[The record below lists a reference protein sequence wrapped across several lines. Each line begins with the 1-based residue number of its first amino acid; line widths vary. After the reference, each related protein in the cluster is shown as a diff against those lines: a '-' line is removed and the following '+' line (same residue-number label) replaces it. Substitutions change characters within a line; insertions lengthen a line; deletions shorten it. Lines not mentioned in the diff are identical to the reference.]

1 MAGLYWEEWEIDAEF
16 VSSGTDGD
24 RGGYSRVRGY
34 CRETTTRC
42 TSTRSIAR
50 KPVFG
55 SRIAHGPLVYAIAA
69 GLLFQLHLYDDTLI
83 AFLGFD
89 SLKFT
94 KPVKPGDTIHA
105 RIKVLE
111 KRETS
116 HPERGVMKRQLQVVN
131 QRGEVV
137 QEGIQTFLLKRKP
150 AEVLLD
156 RFRETGHL
164 RGIQVAPRE
173 LAEVFLFQISTQEAT
188 NRRDRLMTG
197 GNRLRRSAGNDCLC
211 AWR

>member
-1 MAGLYWEEWEIDAEF
+1 MRGLYWKEWEIGAEF
-16 VSSGTDGD
+16 ESPARTVTEADIVMYAGLSGDYNPLHINEEYAKQTQ
-24 RGGYSRVRGY
+24 
-34 CRETTTRC
+34 
-42 TSTRSIAR
+42 
-50 KPVFG
+50 FG
-55 SRIAHGPLVYAIAA
+55 TRIAHGPLVYGIAA

-116 HPERGVMKRQLQVVN
+116 NPERGVMKRELKVLN

-137 QEGIQTFLLKRKP
+137 QEAFQSFLLKRKP
-150 AEVLLD
+150 A
-156 RFRETGHL
+156 
-164 RGIQVAPRE
+164 
-173 LAEVFLFQISTQEAT
+173 
-188 NRRDRLMTG
+188 
-197 GNRLRRSAGNDCLC
+197 
-211 AWR
+211 